1 MPSPYRTAAER
12 LNAFVNLDRSLAQK
26 LAELSRKQSR
36 DAKLS
41 DALETGRTYPMRQM
55 HGELRK
61 QRQLNKLL
69 RHDDLLVESY

>member
-36 DAKLS
+36 DTKLG

-55 HGELRK
+55 HGELRQ

-69 RHDDLLVESY
+69 RHEDILAESF